1 MLGAPQGARHN
12 CHGFKVPGA
21 QGNKRWGGDTVAADT
36 LRPAGGPSSSAM
48 PRTPKRRMQT
58 WRLSLAV
65 LAVINVAAHLFAS
78 PGATPIV
85 SYWIDIET
93 AAYSLIAVVYLLGL
107 RRYYLVPVLF
117 TAYNMGMFF
126 LSGLVALPFG
136 IDPKPLVGHVQFALY
151 SFGRGMSLLAWLYL
165 LVVGIWML
173 RADPGSRLNDLLG
186 DR

>member
-1 MLGAPQGARHN
+1 MA
-12 CHGFKVPGA
+12 
-21 QGNKRWGGDTVAADT
+21 TET
-36 LRPAGGPSSSAM
+36 LHTAGGPSSSTI
-48 PRTPKRRMQT
+48 PTTPKRRMQG
-58 WRLSLAV
+58 WRLSLAL

-107 RRYYLVPVLF
+107 RRYYVIPVLF
-117 TAYNMGMFF
+117 TGYNMFMFF
-126 LSGLVALPFG
+126 LSGLTALPFG
-136 IDPKPLVGHVQFALY
+136 IDPKPLAGHVQFALY

-173 RADPGSRLNDLLG
+173 RADPGSRLNELLG